1 MKKYLKYLIGLIFFI
16 IFIYYFAGF
25 YVANQILKIDYSC
38 GLHEG
43 SLPNK
48 WSTKVD
54 AHQYSNLSQ
63 KILRENF
70 PYQDYFLENWQ
81 DVYFTSRSENIKL
94 SGWLFNYYPN
104 RPIIIVTHGIN
115 PNGKC
120 KSESNLVASLLV
132 KKKFNVLTIDLRNHG
147 QSDKITSFDDLGL
160 KSYNDILGAFD
171 FLKKIGFKG
180 NQIGLHGISLGASTS
195 IFAAHY
201 EPEILAI
208 WSDSAL
214 AEFNMI
220 LKDEI
225 ARYGLSIEFGPAV
238 SLAGKLLTGID
249 PTSLSPALKLSSKQ
263 SYFFTHGDSDTR
275 VLTRHFDYFYQYV
288 KKNKINAEFWLVKN
302 ADHLDGMLMYTE
314 EYSNKMSDFFNSKLD
329 KAGSLN

>member
-1 MKKYLKYLIGLIFFI
+1 MKRLFQFLIGLIILFI
-16 IFIYYFAGF
+16 FSYYAAGF
-25 YVANQILKIDYSC
+25 YVAYQILKIDHSC

-48 WSTKVD
+48 WSTSID
-54 AHQYSNLSQ
+54 AHQYKNISQ
-63 KILRENF
+63 KTLRENF
-70 PYQDYFLENWQ
+70 PFKDYFLNDWQ
-81 DVYFTSRSENIKL
+81 DVYFVSRDKDIKL
-94 SGWLFNYYPN
+94 NGWLFNYFPK

-132 KKKFNVLTIDLRNHG
+132 KKNFNVLTIDLRNYG
-147 QSDKITSFDDLGL
+147 QSDKVTSFDDLGL

-171 FLKKIGFKG
+171 FLKKIGFKD

-195 IFAAHY
+195 IFAAY
-201 EPEILAI
+201 NEPEILAT
-208 WSDSAL
+208 WADSSL
-214 AEFNMI
+214 AEFDMI

-238 SLAGKLLTGID
+238 SLAGKILTGID
-249 PTSLSPALKLSSKQ
+249 PTSLSPALKLSSTQ

-275 VLTRHFDYFYQYV
+275 VLTRHFDYFKEYTS
-288 KKNKINAEFWLVKN
+288 KNNINAEFWLVEES
-302 ADHLDGMLMYTE
+302 DHLDGMLKYTD
-314 EYSNKMSDFFNSKLD
+314 EYAERMEIFFNSKL
-329 KAGSLN
+329 K

>member
-1 MKKYLKYLIGLIFFI
+1 MKRLFQLLIGSIILFIFS
-16 IFIYYFAGF
+16 YYAAGF
-25 YVANQILKIDYSC
+25 YVAYQILKIDHSC

-48 WSTKVD
+48 WSTSID
-54 AHQYSNLSQ
+54 AHQYKNISQ
-63 KILRENF
+63 KTLRENF
-70 PYQDYFLENWQ
+70 PFKDYFLNDWQ
-81 DVYFTSRSENIKL
+81 DVYFVSRDKDIKL
-94 SGWLFNYYPN
+94 NGWLFNYFPK

-132 KKKFNVLTIDLRNHG
+132 KKNFNVLTIDLRNYG
-147 QSDKITSFDDLGL
+147 QSDKVTSFDDLGL

-171 FLKKIGFKG
+171 FLKKIGFKD

-195 IFAAHY
+195 IFAAY
-201 EPEILAI
+201 NEPEILAI
-208 WSDSAL
+208 WADSSL
-214 AEFNMI
+214 AEFDMI

-238 SLAGKLLTGID
+238 SLAGKILTGID
-249 PTSLSPALKLSSKQ
+249 PTSLSPALKLSTTQ

-275 VLTRHFDYFYQYV
+275 VLTRHFDYFKEYTS
-288 KKNKINAEFWLVKN
+288 KNNINAEFWLVEES
-302 ADHLDGMLMYTE
+302 DHLDGMLKYTD
-314 EYSNKMSDFFNSKLD
+314 EYAERMEIFFNSKL
-329 KAGSLN
+329 K

>member
-1 MKKYLKYLIGLIFFI
+1 MKRLFQLLIGLIILFI
-16 IFIYYFAGF
+16 FSYYAAGF
-25 YVANQILKIDYSC
+25 YVAYQILKIDHSC

-48 WSTKVD
+48 WSTSID
-54 AHQYSNLSQ
+54 AHQYKNISQ
-63 KILRENF
+63 KTLRENF
-70 PYQDYFLENWQ
+70 PFKDYFLNDWQ
-81 DVYFTSRSENIKL
+81 DVYFVSRDKDIKL
-94 SGWLFNYYPN
+94 NGWLFNYFPK

-132 KKKFNVLTIDLRNHG
+132 KKNFNVLTIDLRNYG
-147 QSDKITSFDDLGL
+147 QSDKVTSFEDLGL

-171 FLKKIGFKG
+171 FLKKIGFKD

-195 IFAAHY
+195 IFAAY
-201 EPEILAI
+201 NEPEILAT
-208 WSDSAL
+208 WADSSL
-214 AEFNMI
+214 AEFDMI

-238 SLAGKLLTGID
+238 SLAGKILTGID
-249 PTSLSPALKLSSKQ
+249 PTSLSPALKLSTTQ

-275 VLTRHFDYFYQYV
+275 VLTRHFDYFKEYTS
-288 KKNKINAEFWLVKN
+288 KNNINAEFWLVEES
-302 ADHLDGMLMYTE
+302 DHLDGMLKYTD
-314 EYSNKMSDFFNSKLD
+314 EYAERMEIFFNSKL
-329 KAGSLN
+329 K

>member
-1 MKKYLKYLIGLIFFI
+1 MKRLIKYLIGII
-16 IFIYYFAGF
+16 IFLSLSYYIAGF
-25 YVANQILKIDYSC
+25 YVAYQILKIDYSC

-43 SLPNK
+43 SLPNT
-48 WSTKVD
+48 WSTAVD
-54 AHQYSNLSQ
+54 AHQYKNISQ

-70 PYQDYFLENWQ
+70 PSESYFLEDWQ
-81 DVYFTSRSENIKL
+81 DVYFVSRDKNIKL
-94 SGWLFNYYPN
+94 SGWLFNYFPN

-132 KKKFNVLTIDLRNHG
+132 KKDFNVLTIDLRNYG
-147 QSDKITSFDDLGL
+147 QSDKVTSFEDLGL

-171 FLKKIGFKG
+171 FLKKIGFDS

-195 IFAAHY
+195 IFAAHN
-201 EPEILAI
+201 EPEILAT
-208 WSDSAL
+208 WADSSL

-238 SLAGKLLTGID
+238 SLVGRILTGID
-249 PTSLSPALKLSSKQ
+249 PTSLSPALKLSNTQ

-275 VLTRHFDYFYQYV
+275 VLKKHFDYFKEYTLT
-288 KKNKINAEFWLVKN
+288 NKINAEFWLVKDS
-302 ADHLDGMLMYTE
+302 DHLDGMLKYTD
-314 EYSNKMSDFFNSKLD
+314 EYAKKMEMFFNSKL
-329 KAGSLN
+329 K